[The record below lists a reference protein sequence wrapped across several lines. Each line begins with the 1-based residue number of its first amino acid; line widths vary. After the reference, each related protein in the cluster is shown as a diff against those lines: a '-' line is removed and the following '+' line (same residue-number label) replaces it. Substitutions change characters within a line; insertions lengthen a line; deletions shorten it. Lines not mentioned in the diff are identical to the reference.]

1 MSDKIAFRGLK
12 ASVVALGL
20 ALAPLAAS
28 APSEA
33 AVTARYVGS
42 IASTQAVAIV
52 RFERFRRYVS
62 MTGKIN
68 SGAYQYAFEVNI
80 VGNSGYGTMV
90 SLREGTRFRV
100 HVLLT
105 ANGFVLTANPFR
117 GRTSY
122 TFIRG

>member
-12 ASVVALGL
+12 ASVVAIGL

-52 RFERFRRYVS
+52 RFERFRRY
-62 MTGKIN
+62 
-68 SGAYQYAFEVNI
+68 EVNI

-122 TFIRG
+122 TFSRG

>member
-1 MSDKIAFRGLK
+1 MTNKTAFRGLK
-12 ASVVALGL
+12 ATAVAIGL

-33 AVTARYVGS
+33 AATARYVGS
-42 IASTQAVAIV
+42 IASTRAVANV

-90 SLREGTRFRV
+90 SMREGTRFRV

-122 TFIRG
+122 TFVRG

>member
-1 MSDKIAFRGLK
+1 MRIRLPLAVSWILLT
-12 ASVVALGL
+12 SL
-20 ALAPLAAS
+20 ALVPLAAS

-42 IASTQAVAIV
+42 IASTQAVANV

-122 TFIRG
+122 TFSRG

>member
-12 ASVVALGL
+12 ASVVAIGL

-28 APSEA
+28 APSQA

-42 IASTQAVAIV
+42 IASTQAVADV

-62 MTGKIN
+62 MTGKIR
-68 SGAYQYAFEVNI
+68 SGAYHYVFEVNI

-105 ANGFVLTANPFR
+105 ANGFILTANPFR

-122 TFIRG
+122 TFVRG